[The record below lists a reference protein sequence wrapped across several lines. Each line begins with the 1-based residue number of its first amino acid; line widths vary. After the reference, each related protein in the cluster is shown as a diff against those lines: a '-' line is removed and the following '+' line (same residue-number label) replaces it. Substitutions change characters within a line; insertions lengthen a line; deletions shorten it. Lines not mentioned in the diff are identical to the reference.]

1 MEVVGAFYRKQFS
14 ALKDKRSKRWQELKY
29 AADRLEAYAQKNIH
43 ESIELILSLE
53 RTNTLITSYYY
64 DIVRYK
70 HFHGMLDSGKES
82 PANLQKIFSYTTKWI
97 LREMPLYAVISEKYR
112 SDVASRDE
120 KEYASFIGF
129 ANHVNQL
136 WALTWMESSYYQH
149 TKQKAK
155 LNLAE
160 YNGTKNGDF
169 LYLLKY
175 RDFSVGGF
183 EQILDCVMDHELLK
197 NVMDD
202 EVLD

>member
-1 MEVVGAFYRKQFS
+1 MGDIGAFYVEQYS
-14 ALKDKRSKRWQELKY
+14 ALEEKRTKRRMELKL
-29 AADRLEAYAQKNIH
+29 AADRLERYAQVHIH
-43 ESIELILSLE
+43 ESVELVMSLE
-53 RTNTLITSYYY
+53 RMDTLITSYYY
-64 DIVRYK
+64 DIIRYK
-70 HFHGMLDSGKES
+70 HFHGMLDTGKES

-120 KEYASFIGF
+120 KEYTSFNGF

-149 TKQKAK
+149 TKQSAK

-197 NVMDD
+197 KVMDD